1 MNILIISATTFEIAP
16 LLQFLEK
23 NAQKLSFF
31 EYKLNGQTIYP
42 LVTGVGAMKTAF
54 AMSRYNGIEKTDVA
68 INVGLAGAYYPSLD
82 LGQVVEVV
90 ADRFGDLGVEENDGS
105 FTDVYELGL
114 TEENQ
119 FPYENGWIKN
129 LKPKYE
135 TTLSQVRGITLNKV
149 SGSAESIEKMKLKYA
164 ADIES
169 MEGAGFLYACR
180 MMDLHAHQ
188 FRAISNYVEPRN
200 RENWHLEKA
209 INNLN
214 DHLIRLLNQSKF

>member
-1 MNILIISATTFEIAP
+1 MNVLIISATTFEIAP

-31 EYKLNGQTIYP
+31 EYQLNGNVIYP
-42 LVTGVGAMKTAF
+42 MVTGVGAMKTAF
-54 AMSRYNGIEKTDVA
+54 AMSRYKGIEKTDVA
-68 INVGLAGAYYPSLD
+68 INVGLAGAYYPSLE

-129 LKPKYE
+129 LKPKFE
-135 TTLSQVRGITLNKV
+135 STLSLVRGITLNKV
-149 SGSAESIEKMKLKYA
+149 SGSAESIEKMKRKYA

-214 DHLIRLLNQSKF
+214 DHLIRLLNQPKI